1 MRAMVED
8 HEGWRL
14 KTRRELTRIRV
25 ENYVFKQ
32 ASCRKTSTIF
42 PFKTNTN
49 AGASIA
55 CQNISIGVLVRAFAM
70 IPQLNQNKALYLHV
84 YALDV

>member
-1 MRAMVED
+1 M
-8 HEGWRL
+8 
-14 KTRRELTRIRV
+14 
-25 ENYVFKQ
+25 F
-32 ASCRKTSTIF
+32 STKHHVHKLQ
-42 PFKTNTN
+42 PFFFYKTNTN
-49 AGASIA
+49 AVASIA